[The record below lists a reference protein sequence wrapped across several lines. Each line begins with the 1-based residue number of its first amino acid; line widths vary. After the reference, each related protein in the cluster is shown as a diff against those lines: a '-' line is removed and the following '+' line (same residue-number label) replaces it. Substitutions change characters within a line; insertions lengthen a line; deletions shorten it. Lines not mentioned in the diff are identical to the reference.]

1 MHTIEGYEW
10 DANKA
15 AINLGKHGVHFADAA
30 TVFSDDFAIRVADQI
45 SSLDEDRFVILGM
58 SVPGDLLVVVYTWRG
73 DRIRIISARQA
84 TPHERR
90 SYEEN
95 ANEERIRFQSG

>member
-10 DANKA
+10 DTKKA
-15 AINLGKHGVHFADAA
+15 ATNLQKHGVHFADAA
-30 TVFSDDFAIRVADQI
+30 TVFGDELAVRVSDEI

-84 TPHERR
+84 TPRERR
-90 SYEEN
+90 SYLEM
-95 ANEERIRFQSG
+95 ANEERI

>member
-30 TVFSDDFAIRVADQI
+30 TV
-45 SSLDEDRFVILGM
+45 
-58 SVPGDLLVVVYTWRG
+58 YTWRG

-90 SYEEN
+90 SYGEN

>member
-1 MHTIEGYEW
+1 MHTIQGYEW

-15 AINLGKHGVHFADAA
+15 AANLRKHGVDFADAA
-30 TVFSDDFAIRVADQI
+30 TVFVDEHAIRVRDQI

-73 DRIRIISARQA
+73 DRIRVISARQA
-84 TPHERR
+84 TPRERK
-90 SYEEN
+90 SYEGD
-95 ANEERIRFQSG
+95 R

>member
-1 MHTIEGYEW
+1 MHTIQGYEW

-15 AINLGKHGVHFADAA
+15 ATNRRKHGVEFADAA
-30 TVFSDDFAIRVADQI
+30 TVFVDEHAIRVHDQI

-84 TPHERR
+84 TPHERK
-90 SYEEN
+90 SYEGD
-95 ANEERIRFQSG
+95 R

>member
-1 MHTIEGYEW
+1 MHTISGYEW

-15 AINLGKHGVHFADAA
+15 AANLRKHGVSFADAA
-30 TVFSDDFAIRVADQI
+30 TVFVDDLAIRVLDQI

-73 DRIRIISARQA
+73 ERIRIISARQA
-84 TPHERR
+84 TPCERK
-90 SYEEN
+90 SYE
-95 ANEERIRFQSG
+95 GGL

>member
-10 DANKA
+10 GANKA
-15 AINLGKHGVHFADAA
+15 ALNLRKHGVHFADAA
-30 TVFSDDFAIRVADQI
+30 TVFSDDFGIRVPDAL

-90 SYEEN
+90 SYED
-95 ANEERIRFQSG
+95 ANEERIRFQSR